1 MKKFGL
7 IGAGGYAAT
16 YVNNFLPKKESGKID
31 FRGVVIRHPDKVP
44 AMVERFNQAGVRIY
58 PDKDSMY
65 AENELDVVAIPSGI
79 GSHCALTVDALEHG
93 CNVIVEKPAAGSLAE
108 VDRMIKEEKRTG
120 KFVAVGFQHIHA
132 PDIRKLK
139 RMLVNGD
146 FGKIRRTAVKGRG
159 PRADK
164 YYQRNNWVCKLR
176 GANGEFIYDSPI
188 NNAFAHYL
196 NLSLF
201 LAGDGFEKSAHA
213 AEMQSELYRARR
225 GIETFDTCGVRLKT
239 SSGTGVLCLFTH
251 ACAEKVDPVLR
262 IECEKAVVTWSEKT
276 SWSAKLADGT
286 VLGSGINPTNG
297 KAEMFDLLVER
308 AEGVHPFMCTLQI
321 AREQTFVIE
330 NMHRNFEALEIP
342 EGNFTVNPEDGQYV
356 IGQIGEIFDQ
366 CFAQGKLP
374 SEISVPWAK
383 ASEPVSLQ
391 GKQ

>member
-31 FRGVVIRHPDKVP
+31 FRGVVIRHPDKIP
-44 AMVERFNQAGVRIY
+44 AMVERFKQAGVKIY

-65 AENELDVVAIPSGI
+65 AENALDVVAIPSGI
-79 GSHCALTVDALEHG
+79 GSHCPLTVEALERG
-93 CNVIVEKPAAGSLAE
+93 INVIVEKPAAGSIAE
-108 VDRMIKEEKRTG
+108 VDQMIEAEKRTG

-132 PDIRKLK
+132 PDIWKLK

-146 FGKIRRTAVKGRG
+146 FGKVLRTAVMGRW
-159 PRADK
+159 PRPDK

-201 LAGDGFEKSAHA
+201 LSGDEFERSAHA
-213 AEMQSELYRARR
+213 ADMQAELYRARR

-239 SSGTGVLCLFTH
+239 SSGAGVLCLFTH
-251 ACAEKVDPVLR
+251 ACAERVDPMIR
-262 IECEKAVVTWSEKT
+262 IECKKAVITGSGET
-276 SWSAKLADGT
+276 SGSAKFADGT
-286 VLGSGINPTNG
+286 VLGSGIAPTNG
-297 KAEMFDLLVER
+297 RNEMFDLLVER
-308 AEGVHPFMCTLQI
+308 AEGGNPFMCTLQI

-330 NMHRNFEALEIP
+330 NMHRNFEASEIP
-342 EGNFTVNPEDGQYV
+342 EGNFTVNPEDGQYA
-356 IGQIGEIFDQ
+356 IEHIGEIFDQ
-366 CFAQGKLP
+366 CFAQSKLP

-383 ASEPVSLQ
+383 ASAPVSLQ
-391 GKQ
+391 